1 MWTAVHDSE
10 RINRLRQ
17 RHRSPE
23 QMTLTLVAFVVDQ
36 KLPLIGRFHTLRD
49 NADSQPLSHCDDR
62 EHDGDVVFFVRKA
75 ADEYSIDL
83 QCSYREA
90 LELRERR
97 VAGPE
102 IIDGDANASPFETL
116 HNLDGLVNVAGD
128 RGFG

>member
-1 MWTAVHDSE
+1 MRQCE
-10 RINRLRQ
+10 RLDCLRQ

-23 QMTLTLVAFVVDQ
+23 QMTLTLVAFVLDQ
-36 KLPLIGRFHTLRD
+36 ELPLIGRFYTLRN
-49 NADSQPLSHCDDR
+49 NADPQALSHRNDR
-62 EHDGDVVFFVRKA
+62 EHDGDIVFFVRKA
-75 ADEYSIDL
+75 ADKHSIDL

-102 IIDGDANASPFETL
+102 IIDGNANASPFKTL